1 MGAATQIRV
10 LGGTIGLAIC
20 SALLSNHVARHTSE
34 FLDTAQQ
41 AALLQSSQNIR
52 GLPSELQVRIRQV
65 YAVGYSQQMRVMLYF
80 CIASLVSLALLAE
93 WPPRRLQT
101 TADGEIADPEEGQ
114 RTKDAR

>member
-20 SALLSNHVARHTSE
+20 SALLSNHVATQTSG
-34 FLDTAQQ
+34 FLTPGQET
-41 AALLQSSQNIR
+41 ALLESFRSIQS
-52 GLPSELQVRIRQV
+52 LPSELQIRVREV

-80 CIASLVSLALLAE
+80 CIASLLSLALLAE

-101 TADGEIADPEEGQ
+101 TEDGEIVEPG
-114 RTKDAR
+114 DATGK

>member
-1 MGAATQIRV
+1 
-10 LGGTIGLAIC
+10 
-20 SALLSNHVARHTSE
+20 
-34 FLDTAQQ
+34 
-41 AALLQSSQNIR
+41 
-52 GLPSELQVRIRQV
+52 
-65 YAVGYSQQMRVMLYF
+65 MRVMLYF